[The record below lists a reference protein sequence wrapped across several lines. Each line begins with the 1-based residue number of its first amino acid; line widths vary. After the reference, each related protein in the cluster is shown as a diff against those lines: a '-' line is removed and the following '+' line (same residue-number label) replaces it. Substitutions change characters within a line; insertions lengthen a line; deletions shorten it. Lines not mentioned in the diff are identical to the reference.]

1 MSSTKIFVPL
11 ICAGA
16 FLFNIIFW
24 QENLALNALL
34 FDAFIISAV
43 FYCYPRAG
51 EDATARWMLLI
62 HLLCLLGLLWHNT
75 ELSKIAYGSSL
86 LLFVGFAQYVHRSVW
101 FAGGSVV
108 LNFLLFIAGFFEQIR
123 TRSKTNK
130 KSKLGKFIRFAVFPL
145 LLLAVFFLIYNLAN
159 GVLAKW
165 TAQLGTQ
172 IDKLFLKFFDLF
184 AIERIL
190 FLILGFYIT
199 GSILLRTNLKAL
211 EQKEAVLSD
220 GLKRIRMYR
229 GKAQE
234 SWWYDVVAGVMG
246 KLGKGIMALKN
257 ENIVGIISLVLL
269 NVLLLFVNGIDISH
283 LWINFKYTPNVNL
296 FAMIHE
302 GTELLILSIVL
313 AMLVLLF
320 FFRGNLNFYSKNK
333 WLKMGA
339 YAWIIQN
346 IILVISVFI
355 RDYHYIVQFG
365 LAYKRIGVLFF
376 LAMVFAGLVTVFI
389 KIQYKKTG
397 YYLLRVN
404 AWAAL
409 ILLVSGTMVNW
420 DAYITK
426 YNIAHR
432 ATAPLNLPYLL
443 TFSDK
448 SLPALEANRQVLR
461 EREKE
466 LNKENIKLERC
477 TECIDAILDNRNNS
491 YLKEQNTYT
500 WLSWNLA
507 DAAIKKQLETAITNN
522 KISKQ

>member
-1 MSSTKIFVPL
+1 MSLSKIYTPL
-11 ICAGA
+11 ILAGA

-34 FDAFIISAV
+34 FDAFILSAV
-43 FYCYPRAG
+43 FYCYPRASG
-51 EDATARWMLLI
+51 DSIARWMLLI
-62 HLLCLLGLLWHNT
+62 HLLCLLGLLWNNT
-75 ELSKIAYGSSL
+75 VVSKIAYCSSL
-86 LLFVGFAQYVHRSVW
+86 LLFIGFAQYVHRSVW

-108 LNFLLFIAGFFEQIR
+108 MNFLLFIASFSEQVR
-123 TRSKTNK
+123 NKSKINK
-130 KSKLGKFIRFAVFPL
+130 KSTAGRFIRFAIFPL
-145 LLLAVFFLIYNLAN
+145 LLLAIFFLIYNFAN

-172 IDKLFLKFFDLF
+172 IDKLFLKFFDRF
-184 AIERIL
+184 SIDRIL

-199 GSILLRTNLKAL
+199 GSILLRTKLKAL
-211 EQKEAVLSD
+211 EQKEAGLSD
-220 GLKRIRMYR
+220 SLKRIRMFR

-234 SWWYDVVAGVMG
+234 SWWYDIVSGVMG
-246 KLGKGIMALKN
+246 KLGKGVMALKN
-257 ENIVGIISLVLL
+257 ENIVGVISLVLL
-269 NVLLLFVNGIDISH
+269 NILLLFVNIIDISH
-283 LWINFKYTPNVNL
+283 LWINFKYTPDVNL

-313 AMLVLLF
+313 AMFVLLF
-320 FFRGNLNFYSKNK
+320 FFRGNLNFYTKNK
-333 WLKMGA
+333 WLKIGA
-339 YAWIIQN
+339 YAWIVQN

-355 RDYHYIVQFG
+355 RDYHYIIQFG

-376 LAMVFAGLVTVFI
+376 LSMVLVGLVTVFI

-409 ILLVSGTMVNW
+409 VLLVFGSMVNW
-420 DAYITK
+420 DVYITK

-432 ATAPLNLPYLL
+432 TTAPLNLPYLL

-448 SLPALEANRQVLR
+448 NLPVLEDNRQLLR

-466 LNKENIKLERC
+466 LNNTNIKLARC
-477 TECIDAILDNRNNS
+477 TDCIDAILDSRKNN

-507 DAAIKKQLETAITNN
+507 DAAIKKQLEATMSN

>member
-1 MSSTKIFVPL
+1 M
-11 ICAGA
+11 
-16 FLFNIIFW
+16 
-24 QENLALNALL
+24 
-34 FDAFIISAV
+34 
-43 FYCYPRAG
+43 
-51 EDATARWMLLI
+51 MLLI
-62 HLLCLLGLLWHNT
+62 HLLCLSCLLWNNT
-75 ELSKIAYGSSL
+75 LVSKIAYCGSL

-101 FAGGSVV
+101 FAGGSVL
-108 LNFLLFIAGFFEQIR
+108 LNFLLFIASFFEQIR
-123 TRSKTNK
+123 TTSKTNK
-130 KSKLGKFIRFAVFPL
+130 KSSAGRFIRFAIFPL

-172 IDKLFLKFFDLF
+172 IDKLFFKFFDLF

-199 GSILLRTNLKAL
+199 GSILLRTKLKIL
-211 EQKEAVLSD
+211 EQKEAGLSD

-229 GKAQE
+229 GKKEE
-234 SWWYDVVAGVMG
+234 SWWYNVMVGIMG

-269 NVLLLFVNGIDISH
+269 NILLLFVNSIDISH
-283 LWINFKYTPNVNL
+283 LWINFKYTHDVNL

-313 AMLVLLF
+313 AMMVLLF
-320 FFRGNLNFYSKNK
+320 FFRGNLNFYTKNK

-376 LAMVFAGLVTVFI
+376 LSMVLVGLVTIFI

-409 ILLVSGTMVNW
+409 VLLVFGSMINW
-420 DAYITK
+420 DAYITT

-432 ATAPLNLPYLL
+432 STAPLNLPYLL
-443 TFSDK
+443 TFSGK
-448 SLPALEANRQVLR
+448 NLPALEENRQLLR
-461 EREKE
+461 QREKE
-466 LNKENIKLERC
+466 LNSANIKLERC
-477 TECIDAILDNRNNS
+477 TDCIDAILDARKNN

-507 DAAIKKQLETAITNN
+507 DAAIKKQLEATISN